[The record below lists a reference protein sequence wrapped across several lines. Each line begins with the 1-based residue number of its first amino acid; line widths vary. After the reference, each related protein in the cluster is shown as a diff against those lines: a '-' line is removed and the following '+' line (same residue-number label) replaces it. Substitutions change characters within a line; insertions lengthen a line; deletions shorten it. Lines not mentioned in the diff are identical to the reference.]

1 MVLDKIIKISIKVKA
16 IYGTGLANKTL
27 DTFVLH
33 SLIYLFADNKNF
45 YIIRHSILP
54 RIERKGKSLSSN
66 VKVRFAPSPTGY
78 LHIGGA
84 RTALYNWLFARH
96 AGGIFLLRIED
107 TDRQRSTEEA
117 TQAILDSLKWLGLDW
132 DEGPYF
138 QSQRLSLYK
147 KYAET
152 LVDQGKAFYDTDT
165 EGRTAIRFKML
176 DGVTDVNDLI
186 HGTITFDTS
195 LIEDF
200 IILKA
205 DGFPT
210 YNFACV
216 IDDAEMGITH
226 IIRGDDHISNTPKQ
240 IALYRALGFTIPE
253 FAHIPMILGEDGTRL
268 SKRHGATSVTEYR
281 DKGYLPQA
289 LINFLA
295 LLGWSPGNDQEI
307 MSIQEMIE
315 KFTLKRVNK
324 TSAQFNNTKLDW
336 MNGQYIKNSPAE
348 CLVPDIKAFFEKS
361 GIDTSKI
368 STEWLTNLVGLY
380 HERFK
385 TFQDLV
391 NQTMF
396 FFTDTIEY
404 DPAAVDKFLKKSG
417 TLELLKEVYSA
428 LAQQSDFDKV
438 HLEGCLRALTEKTG
452 IGFSKLAQPLR
463 VAITGKS
470 VSAGIFETM
479 ELLGKEISL
488 KRLEYAI
495 KNFSETSETIAL

>member
-1 MVLDKIIKISIKVKA
+1 M
-16 IYGTGLANKTL
+16 
-27 DTFVLH
+27 
-33 SLIYLFADNKNF
+33 SL
-45 YIIRHSILP
+45 
-54 RIERKGKSLSSN
+54 N
-66 VKVRFAPSPTGY
+66 VRVRFAPSPTGY

-96 AGGIFLLRIED
+96 NKGIFLLRIED

-138 QSQRLSLYK
+138 QSQRLSVYRQ
-147 KYAET
+147 YAER
-152 LVDQGKAFYDTDT
+152 LVEQKKAFYDTDA
-165 EGRTAIRFKML
+165 EGRKAIRFKMQ
-176 DGVTDVNDLI
+176 DGITEIHDLI

-216 IDDAEMGITH
+216 VDDAEMGITH

-240 IALYRALGFTIPE
+240 IALYHTFGFTMPA

-281 DKGYLPQA
+281 DRGYLPQA

-307 MSIQEMIE
+307 MSIQEMIG
-315 KFTLKRVNK
+315 KFTLQRVNK
-324 TSAQFNNTKLDW
+324 TSAQFNNVKLDW
-336 MNGQYIKNSPAE
+336 MNGQYIKNTPVE
-348 CLVPDIKAFFEKS
+348 QLVPDVAAFFEKS
-361 GIDTSKI
+361 GIDTTKI
-368 STEWLTNLVGLY
+368 STEWLTSLVKLY

-391 NQTMF
+391 SQTMI
-396 FFTDTIEY
+396 FFTDTVEY
-404 DPAAVDKFLKKSG
+404 DPAAVDKFLKKEG
-417 TLELLKEVYSA
+417 IMELLKEVHAA
-428 LAQQSDFDKV
+428 LTSQDHFDKV
-438 HLEGCLRALTEKTG
+438 HLEDCLRALTVKMG

-479 ELLGKEISL
+479 ELLGKQKTL
-488 KRLEYAI
+488 KRLEYTI
-495 KNFSETSETIAL
+495 KNLFKTSEIITL